1 MSLSR
6 RRFLQTGAV
15 AVVAATV
22 ISNPLQ
28 SFAQTV
34 VDGRAGAPYFPV
46 PDAVRLDSAVY
57 LQKVAFTPYVGT
69 QFRVQGGGKGGLLTL
84 TQVDDLRG
92 NGKTAAAGNG
102 FSLVFAGS
110 LKKPLAQNTY
120 TFTHDAL
127 GEFSLLL
134 VRLNTRKQDRAYYEA
149 IINRVNL

>member
-15 AVVAATV
+15 TVVAVTV
-22 ISNPLQ
+22 ISQPLQ

-34 VDGRAGAPYFPV
+34 VGARADAPYFPV
-46 PDAVRLDSAVY
+46 PDAARLDSAVY
-57 LQKVAFTPYVGT
+57 LQKVAFPPYVGT

-92 NGKTAAAGNG
+92 NGKTAAGGNG
-102 FSLVFAGS
+102 FSLLFAGS
-110 LKKPLAQNTY
+110 LKKPLAQDTY

-134 VRLNTRKQDRAYYEA
+134 VRLNTRKRDRAYYEA
-149 IINRVNL
+149 IINRVTL

>member
-15 AVVAATV
+15 AAIAATV

-28 SFAQTV
+28 SFAQTGAG
-34 VDGRAGAPYFPV
+34 GRAGAPYFPV
-46 PDAVRLDSAVY
+46 PDAARLESAVY

-84 TQVDDLRG
+84 TQVDDLRS
-92 NGKTAAAGNG
+92 NDKTVGAGNG
-102 FSLVFAGS
+102 FSLLFAGS
-110 LKKPLAQNTY
+110 LKQPLAQDTY
-120 TFTHDAL
+120 TFTHAAL
-127 GEFSLLL
+127 GKFSLLL